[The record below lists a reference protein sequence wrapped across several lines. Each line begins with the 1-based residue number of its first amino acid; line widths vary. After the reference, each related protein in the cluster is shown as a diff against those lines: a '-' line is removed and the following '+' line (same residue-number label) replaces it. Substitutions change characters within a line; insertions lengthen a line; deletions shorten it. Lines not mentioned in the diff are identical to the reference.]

1 LISSREAAERLGVSQ
16 ATVLRAVARG
26 TLKPFE
32 TTPGGHRRFSLE
44 EVAAVAGAPR
54 PALLRKTRLISTGAA
69 ARILAVSQHT
79 IVRACREG
87 RLKPDETTPG
97 GHLRFSED
105 RMRRLAPLT
114 KQLVGS
120 GGAARA
126 LGLTVDKLR
135 RAVTHGEVTP
145 ATVTPGGHRRFSTA
159 DLANIEVRT
168 KTHGNGGMDHAS
180 T

>member
-1 LISSREAAERLGVSQ
+1 LISSREVADRLGVSQ

-26 TLKPFE
+26 TLKPSE

-44 EVAAVAGAPR
+44 EVSAVAGAPR
-54 PALLRKTRLISTGAA
+54 LELLRKTRLISSGAA

-114 KQLVGS
+114 QQLVGS

-135 RAVTHGEVTP
+135 RAVSHGEVTP

-159 DLANIEVRT
+159 DLANTRR
-168 KTHGNGGMDHAS
+168 NGHADGSGVTRAS